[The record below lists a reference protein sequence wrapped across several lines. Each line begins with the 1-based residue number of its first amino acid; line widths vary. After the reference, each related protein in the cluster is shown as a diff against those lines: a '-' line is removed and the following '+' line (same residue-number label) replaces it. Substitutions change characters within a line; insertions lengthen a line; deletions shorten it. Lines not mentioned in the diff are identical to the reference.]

1 MIHLNH
7 TTCLPVNSRRTYN
20 TYVLYV
26 NVFHTRI
33 VLRIAH
39 EILPPS
45 SVTFSSFIV
54 SYPPSGISPVV
65 GKTVSYYEYFVV
77 SHSGRMEKK
86 KKNVPAFDTK
96 RLIRRLNAT
105 FSSHRYSSRNR
116 LNLFRFNNRRI
127 VFAAKFVTLHARRS
141 RVTRLSR
148 TRHSISME
156 GAGERDN
163 DSKS

>member
-105 FSSHRYSSRNR
+105 FQSSI
-116 LNLFRFNNRRI
+116 FQ
-127 VFAAKFVTLHARRS
+127 
-141 RVTRLSR
+141 
-148 TRHSISME
+148 
-156 GAGERDN
+156 
-163 DSKS
+163 SKSLKSLPL

>member
-86 KKNVPAFDTK
+86 KKKCVRFRHKT
-96 RLIRRLNAT
+96 T
-105 FSSHRYSSRNR
+105 YSS
-116 LNLFRFNNRRI
+116 F
-127 VFAAKFVTLHARRS
+127 K
-141 RVTRLSR
+141 
-148 TRHSISME
+148 RHFFQPSIFQ
-156 GAGERDN
+156 
-163 DSKS
+163 SKSLKSLPL